1 MIYQSYNRTTK
12 PLFIIFVLE
21 SIQINT
27 NKHTMSDMS
36 YTRWKEMSDKSLLE
50 VIGRFVQSHRISQNK
65 SQAQLAEMAGISR
78 STLSLLERGEKVRID
93 SLIQV
98 LRVLD
103 LLYIMDV
110 FKFEEQISPIE
121 YAKLKKRKRKHA
133 SAKKTDNPKNEDL
146 GW

>member
-1 MIYQSYNRTTK
+1 MNDKSY
-12 PLFIIFVLE
+12 IE
-21 SIQINT
+21 
-27 NKHTMSDMS
+27 
-36 YTRWKEMSDKSLLE
+36 WKAMSDKSLIE
-50 VIGRFVQSHRISQNK
+50 TIGNFIQSHRLNRNK
-65 SQAQLAEMAGISR
+65 SQDQVAAAAGISR

-110 FKFEEQISPIE
+110 FKIQDQISPIE
-121 YAKLKKRKRKHA
+121 YAKLKKKQRKQA
-133 SAKKTDNPKNEDL
+133 SPKKDSNIDKEDL

>member
-1 MIYQSYNRTTK
+1 MNDKSY
-12 PLFIIFVLE
+12 IEWVA
-21 SIQINT
+21 
-27 NKHTMSDMS
+27 
-36 YTRWKEMSDKSLLE
+36 MSDKSLIE
-50 VIGRFVQSHRISQNK
+50 TIGKFIQSHRLNQNK
-65 SQAQLAEMAGISR
+65 SQDQVAAAAGISR

-110 FKFEEQISPIE
+110 FKIQDQISPIE
-121 YAKLKKRKRKHA
+121 YAKLKKKQRKQASPRKG
-133 SAKKTDNPKNEDL
+133 SNIDKEDL